1 MNDFEAFAEQVE
13 TAANKVNLKQ
23 SVATKRTGA
32 ASARDK
38 IVFGKFSWQEA
49 LSFVA
54 IIQSIIIFTAL
65 IPDAVGTINNMFAWL
80 GIPFEFPIEISSLGA
95 VLFIIF
101 VFIFGL
107 VAVRHIGTIKRSN
120 EITTKMNPGMFLLWK
135 RQEEIMKKLEEKN
148 E

>member
-1 MNDFEAFAEQVE
+1 MNDFKTFTEQVE
-13 TAANKVNLKQ
+13 VAANKVNLKQ
-23 SVATKRTGA
+23 SIATERKGA
-32 ASARDK
+32 ASARDS
-38 IVFGKFSWQEA
+38 IVFGKISWQEA

-54 IIQSIIIFTAL
+54 IIQSVIIFTAL
-65 IPDAVGTINNMFAWL
+65 IPDAVGTVNDMLVWL
-80 GIPFEFPIEISSLGA
+80 GIPFEFPVEISSLGA
-95 VLFIIF
+95 ILFIIF

-120 EITTKMNPGMFLLWK
+120 EISTKMNPGMFLLWE